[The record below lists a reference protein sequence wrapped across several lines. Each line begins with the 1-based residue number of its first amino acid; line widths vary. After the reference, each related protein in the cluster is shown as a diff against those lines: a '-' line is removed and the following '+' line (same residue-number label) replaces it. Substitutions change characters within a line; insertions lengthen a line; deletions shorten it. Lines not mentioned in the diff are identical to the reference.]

1 MEGAVGHVFACS
13 NQYQQVWCNLMN
25 AVVLPA
31 QTALPNVKP
40 APAAPAAFGIR
51 IGTGLVGVLLAV
63 LVSGFNENVTKF
75 AMPDIRG
82 AMGFSYDQSTWLLAI
97 YAATSVTAMA
107 FAPWC
112 SGTFTLRRFTL
123 IAISAFML
131 LGLISPFA
139 PNFESMVAL
148 RVLQGFAGGA
158 LPPMLMS
165 VALRFLPPGVK
176 LYGLGGYA
184 LTATFGPSF
193 GLPLAAWSVEYLGW
207 QYAFW
212 QIVPV
217 CLTAMAFV
225 AWGLPQDPMKLE
237 RIKQFNWR
245 GFLLGAP
252 ALIMIVL
259 GLEQGERLDWFNDQ
273 LIRFL
278 IGGGVS
284 LLILFF
290 INEWSAP
297 LPFFKIQMLSIRN
310 LSHALITLGG
320 VLFVLLGVIIIPSN
334 FLAEVQGYRPLQTAP
349 VLLWVAVPQLIALPL
364 VVALLNNRI
373 VDCRLVL
380 GLGLFLLAVA
390 CFIGSHVTEAWH
402 REDFYLMQMI
412 QIIAQPMAVIP
423 LLMLATG
430 GLQPTDGPFASA
442 WFNTI
447 KGFAAVAA
455 SSALET
461 VTLHR
466 VHFHSTML
474 VDRYGNNPS
483 VSNGVSPA
491 DMAQRLHEQAI
502 VLTSSDL
509 YLYMGGLAL
518 LLILLIPIMPTRIFP
533 PRAVS

>member
-1 MEGAVGHVFACS
+1 
-13 NQYQQVWCNLMN
+13 
-25 AVVLPA
+25 
-31 QTALPNVKP
+31 
-40 APAAPAAFGIR
+40 
-51 IGTGLVGVLLAV
+51 
-63 LVSGFNENVTKF
+63 
-75 AMPDIRG
+75 
-82 AMGFSYDQSTWLLAI
+82 
-97 YAATSVTAMA
+97 
-107 FAPWC
+107 
-112 SGTFTLRRFTL
+112 
-123 IAISAFML
+123 
-131 LGLISPFA
+131 
-139 PNFESMVAL
+139 
-148 RVLQGFAGGA
+148 
-158 LPPMLMS
+158 
-165 VALRFLPPGVK
+165 
-176 LYGLGGYA
+176 
-184 LTATFGPSF
+184 
-193 GLPLAAWSVEYLGW
+193 
-207 QYAFW
+207 
-212 QIVPV
+212 
-217 CLTAMAFV
+217 
-225 AWGLPQDPMKLE
+225 
-237 RIKQFNWR
+237 
-245 GFLLGAP
+245 
-252 ALIMIVL
+252 MIVL

-278 IGGGVS
+278 VGGGLS
-284 LLILFF
+284 LLMLFF
-290 INEWSAP
+290 VNEWSAP
-297 LPFFKIQMLSIRN
+297 LPFFKIQMLGIRN

-390 CFIGSHVTEAWH
+390 CFIGSHVTQAWH

-442 WFNTI
+442 WFNTV

-483 VSNGVSPA
+483 VTSGVPPA
-491 DMAQRLHEQAI
+491 DIAQRLHEQAI

-518 LLILLIPIMPTRIFP
+518 LLILLIPVMPTRIFP

>member
-1 MEGAVGHVFACS
+1 MTSLATTISLPSAGSAPS
-13 NQYQQVWCNLMN
+13 PLS
-25 AVVLPA
+25 VVPS
-31 QTALPNVKP
+31 T
-40 APAAPAAFGIR
+40 FGIR
-51 IGTGLVGVLLAV
+51 IAFGLVGVLLAV

-82 AMGFSYDQSTWLLAI
+82 ALGYSYDQSTWLLAV

-112 SGTFTLRRFTL
+112 SATFTLRRFTL
-123 IAISAFML
+123 GAITAL
-131 LGLISPFA
+131 VVLGVLSPFA
-139 PNFESMVAL
+139 PNYESMVVL
-148 RVLQGFAGGA
+148 RVLQGIAAGS

-165 VALRFLPPGVK
+165 AALRFLPPGVK
-176 LYGLGGYA
+176 LYGLGSYA

-193 GLPLAAWSVEYLGW
+193 GLPLAAWSVDYLGW
-207 QYAFW
+207 QFAFW
-212 QIVPV
+212 QIIPV
-217 CLTAMAFV
+217 CLFAMAFV
-225 AWGLPQDPMKLE
+225 SWGLPKDPMKLE
-237 RIKQFNWR
+237 RLKLFNWK

-252 ALIMIVL
+252 ALIMIIL
-259 GLEQGERLDWFNDQ
+259 GLEQGERLNWFHDQ

-278 IGGGVS
+278 IGGG
-284 LLILFF
+284 LLLLVLF
-290 INEWSAP
+290 IRNEWSHP
-297 LPFFKIQMLSIRN
+297 LPFFKIQMLKIRN

-320 VLFVLLGVIIIPSN
+320 VLFVLLGVIIIPTS
-334 FLAEVQGYRPLQTAP
+334 FLSEVQGYRPIQTAP

-373 VDCRLVL
+373 VDCRVVLAL
-380 GLGLFLLAVA
+380 GLALLAVA
-390 CFIGSHVTEAWH
+390 CYMGSHVTQAWH

-466 VHFHSTML
+466 VHLHSTML
-474 VDRYGNNPS
+474 VDHYGNNPL
-483 VSNGVSPA
+483 VAGKDTA
-491 DMAQRLHEQAI
+491 AEIAHRIHEQAI
-502 VLTSSDL
+502 VLTSADL

-518 LLILLIPIMPTRIFP
+518 LLIVLIPIMPTRIFP

>member
-1 MEGAVGHVFACS
+1 VTVLVS
-13 NQYQQVWCNLMN
+13 PLNQVNIS
-25 AVVLPA
+25 APP
-31 QTALPNVKP
+31 TP
-40 APAAPAAFGIR
+40 APASSAFGIR
-51 IGTGLVGVLLAV
+51 IATGLVGVLLAV

-82 AMGFSYDQSTWLLAI
+82 AMGFSYDQSTWLLAL
-97 YAATSVTAMA
+97 YAATSVSAMA

-112 SGTFTLRRFTL
+112 AGTFTLRRFTL
-123 IAISAFML
+123 AAISAFMIFGVL
-131 LGLISPFA
+131 SPFA
-139 PNFESMVAL
+139 PNYTSMVIL
-148 RVLQGFAGGA
+148 RVCQGLTGGA

-165 VALRFLPPGVK
+165 VALRFLPPGIK

-207 QYAFW
+207 KYAFW
-212 QIVPV
+212 QIIPV

-237 RIKQFNWR
+237 RIRQFNLR
-245 GFLLGAP
+245 GFLLGMP
-252 ALIMIVL
+252 ALVMIVL
-259 GLEQGERLDWFNDQ
+259 GLEQGERLDWFDDA

-278 IGGGVS
+278 LGGGVS

-290 INEWSAP
+290 ISEWFHP
-297 LPFFKIQMLSIRN
+297 LPFFKIQMLRIRN
-310 LSHALITLGG
+310 LTFSLITLGG

-349 VLLWVAVPQLIALPL
+349 VMLWVAVPQLIALPL
-364 VVALLNNRI
+364 VVTLLNNRI
-373 VDCRLVL
+373 VDCRIVLAL
-380 GLGLFLLAVA
+380 GLGLLGLA
-390 CFIGSHVTEAWH
+390 CFIGSHLTQAWH

-455 SSALET
+455 SSTLET

-466 VHFHSTML
+466 EHFHSTML
-474 VDRYGNNPS
+474 VDRYGNAPLSSMNTT
-483 VSNGVSPA
+483 PA
-491 DMAQRLHEQAI
+491 EMAHRLHEQAI

-509 YLYMGGLAL
+509 YLYMGGLAV
-518 LLILLIPIMPTRIFP
+518 LLILLIPVMPTRIFP